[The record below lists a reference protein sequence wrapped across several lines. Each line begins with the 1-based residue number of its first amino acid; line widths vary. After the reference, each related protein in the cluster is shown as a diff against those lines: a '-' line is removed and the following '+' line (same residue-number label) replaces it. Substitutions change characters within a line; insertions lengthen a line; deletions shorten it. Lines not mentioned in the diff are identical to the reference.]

1 MLKRFRFTII
11 IIELFL
17 PDLIG
22 IVFNMSQNLLLIT
35 FAISL
40 ITTFTIEYFGFN
52 HKILSW
58 IDNKLKTKHN
68 IPILPTIN
76 NDILTVSQ
84 TLDYLR
90 EFNIKNFNDYKN
102 ILLVLGI
109 ERKEVISQNL
119 YNLLKYAV
127 QKDIVI
133 YRQRTKTINNI
144 ITLPFERADIITFC
158 YKDNWSEDLTSL
170 YSDGNLIFT
179 NLHVKKSELDNL
191 IEKFAIQRPSN
202 LI

>member
-1 MLKRFRFTII
+1 
-11 IIELFL
+11 
-17 PDLIG
+17 
-22 IVFNMSQNLLLIT
+22 MSQNLLLIT

-52 HKILSW
+52 NKVLSW
-58 IDNKLKTKHN
+58 IGSKLKNK
-68 IPILPTIN
+68 PTILTKSVN
-76 NDILTVSQ
+76 NDILTISQ

-90 EFNIKNFNDYKN
+90 EFNIKNFNDYTN
-102 ILLVLGI
+102 ILLVLSI
-109 ERKEVISQNL
+109 EKKEVISQNL

-127 QKDIVI
+127 QKEIII
-133 YRQRTKTINNI
+133 YAQRTKTISNI

-170 YSDGNLIFT
+170 YSNGNLVFT
-179 NLHVKKSELDNL
+179 NLHVKKSELDSL